1 MTASILKKIKL
12 CNNSEDVGSIEKTLK
27 NVFCK
32 QFHSSSESIIR
43 VIVARKKL
51 KKFIEIDMKA
61 LLKLFT
67 RFSKIRNCCSSAK
80 K

>member
-1 MTASILKKIKL
+1 MFSASSFIVVVNQL
-12 CNNSEDVGSIEKTLK
+12 
-27 NVFCK
+27 
-32 QFHSSSESIIR
+32 R